1 MHIEAKI
8 SERQLQEMI
17 NATKKVF
24 DVGQKLEKILEKSK
38 KEVMA
43 EKKERA
49 AWKYYINE
57 RIEQRDMSHFCM
69 QHKV

>member
-38 KEVMA
+38 EELVA
-43 EKKERA
+43 E
-49 AWKYYINE
+49 NE
-57 RIEQRDMSHFCM
+57 GNLIEQRGNYIGVSYFDS
-69 QHKV
+69 KISS